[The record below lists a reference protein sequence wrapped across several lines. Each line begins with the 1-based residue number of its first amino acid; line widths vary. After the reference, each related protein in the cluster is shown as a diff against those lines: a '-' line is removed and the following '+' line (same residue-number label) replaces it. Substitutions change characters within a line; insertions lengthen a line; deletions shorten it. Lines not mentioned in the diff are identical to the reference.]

1 MYNYIIN
8 GFKSSS
14 NVDVLKTVSE
24 SVVSPVEAREIIDG
38 LKPFIDNDHS
48 VGLAAIQI
56 GINKRIGVIK
66 KNEGF
71 LCLINPEVVEKEEE
85 FVYFNEGC
93 LSFPDKFYNTKRY
106 KHYTIKNHRIE
117 NDKFEEEELYFFYP
131 TDRHDESFGRGD
143 KILAI
148 AVQHE
153 MDHFDGKIITEY
165 AVKNIPLT
173 RSSPKVGRNDLCPCG
188 SGKKYKKCCLGKD
201 L

>member
-14 NVDVLKTVSE
+14 NINVLKTVSE
-24 SVVSPVEAREIIDG
+24 PVVSVVEAQEIIDR
-38 LKPFIDNDHS
+38 LKPFIANDHS

-56 GINKRIGVIK
+56 GINKKIGVIK
-66 KNEGF
+66 KNDDF
-71 LCLINPEVVEKEEE
+71 LCLINSEVVEKEEE

-93 LSFPDKFYNTKRY
+93 LSFPDKFYNTNRY
-106 KHYTIKNHRIE
+106 KHYIIKNYRIA
-117 NDKFEEEELYFFYP
+117 NDKFEEEKLYFFYP
-131 TDRHDESFGRGD
+131 TDRHDESFGRND

-148 AVQHE
+148 AIQHE

-165 AVKNIPLT
+165 AVKNVPLT
-173 RSSPKVGRNDLCPCG
+173 RDFPKVGRNDPCPCG
-188 SGKKYKKCCLGKD
+188 SGKKYKKCCLDRD